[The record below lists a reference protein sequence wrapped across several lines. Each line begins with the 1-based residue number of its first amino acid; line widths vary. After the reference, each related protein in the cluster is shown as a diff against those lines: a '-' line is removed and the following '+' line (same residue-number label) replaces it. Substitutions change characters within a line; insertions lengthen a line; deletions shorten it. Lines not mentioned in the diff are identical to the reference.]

1 MIITSA
7 SNEKL
12 KNIKKLLKSSKE
24 RNEQSLF
31 IVEGIRMFREIP
43 PEEIESV
50 YVSETG
56 EKKFEDVLE
65 TSLGKDYQSMDDY
78 YVVSDK
84 VFDSI
89 SDTGTPQGILALVR
103 QKENDLSN
111 IINEKSDKTESSERS
126 DADLSLTDNGLN
138 VSDNAFILI
147 IEKLQDPG
155 NLGTIIRTA
164 EGAGVTGIIISS
176 DSVDIYNPKVVR
188 STMGSI
194 FRMPVYISDNLIRD
208 IEYLKDN
215 GITVYG
221 AHLKG
226 ENIYDK
232 DFRKSCAFL
241 IGNEGNGLSVE
252 VSRTAEELIKIPMKG
267 RVESLNAAT
276 TTAVI
281 AYEVLRQRNYL

>member
-1 MIITSA
+1 
-7 SNEKL
+7 
-12 KNIKKLLKSSKE
+12 
-24 RNEQSLF
+24 
-31 IVEGIRMFREIP
+31 MFREIP
-43 PEEIESV
+43 PADIASV
-50 YVSETG
+50 YVSEAGAEKFADELMDMLG
-56 EKKFEDVLE
+56 E
-65 TSLGKDYQSMDDY
+65 DYQNRDDY

-103 QKENDLSN
+103 QKVNDLSN
-111 IINEKSDKTESSERS
+111 VLSEKNEKD
-126 DADLSLTDNGLN
+126 SLDSNSADNGLN

-188 STMGSI
+188 STMGSL
-194 FRMPVYISDNLIRD
+194 FRVPIYVSDDLIKD
-208 IEYLKDN
+208 IECLKEN
-215 GITVYG
+215 KVTVYG

-232 DFRKSCAFL
+232 DFKRACAFL
-241 IGNEGNGLSVE
+241 IGNEGNGLSEE

-267 RVESLNAAT
+267 NVESLNAAT
-276 TTAVI
+276 STAVI
-281 AYEVLRQRNYL
+281 AYEVLRQRM

>member
-12 KNIKKLLKSSKE
+12 KNIKKLSKSSRE

-31 IVEGIRMFREIP
+31 VVEGVRMFREIP
-43 PEEIESV
+43 TADIASV
-50 YVSETG
+50 YVTEAGAEKFDSELMD
-56 EKKFEDVLE
+56 K
-65 TSLGKDYQSMDDY
+65 LGNDYQSRDDY

-84 VFDSI
+84 LFDSI

-103 QKENDLSN
+103 QKENNLSN
-111 IINEKSDKTESSERS
+111 VLCEKIEKTNVDFKDK
-126 DADLSLTDNGLN
+126 GLN
-138 VSDNAFILI
+138 ASDNMFILI

-194 FRMPVYISDNLIRD
+194 FRVPIYVSDDLIRD
-208 IEYLKDN
+208 IEYLKEKN
-215 GITVYG
+215 VTVYG

-232 DFRKSCAFL
+232 DFRTSCAFL
-241 IGNEGNGLSVE
+241 IGNEGNGLSEE
-252 VSRTAEELIKIPMKG
+252 VSKTADELIKIPMMG

-276 TTAVI
+276 STAVI
-281 AYEVLRQRNYL
+281 AYEVLRQRM

>member
-12 KNIKKLLKSSKE
+12 KNIKKLSKSSKE

-56 EKKFEDVLE
+56 AVKFEDELKAA
-65 TSLGKDYQSMDDY
+65 LGKDYQSRDDY
-78 YVVSDK
+78 YVVSDR
-84 VFDSI
+84 VFSGV
-89 SDTGTPQGILALVR
+89 SDMGTPQGILALVR
-103 QKENDLSN
+103 QKVNNLSIVLN
-111 IINEKSDKTESSERS
+111 EKCEKSEKIEKSDEV
-126 DADLSLTDNGLN
+126 LSLEDNGLDA
-138 VSDNAFILI
+138 SDNAFILI

-194 FRMPVYISDNLIRD
+194 FRVPVYVSDDLIRD
-208 IEYLKDN
+208 IECLKKK

-226 ENIYDK
+226 QNIYDK
-232 DFRKSCAFL
+232 NFKASCAFL
-241 IGNEGNGLSVE
+241 IGNEGNGLSEE
-252 VSRTAEELIKIPMKG
+252 VSKTAEELIKIPMKG
-267 RVESLNAAT
+267 KVESLNAAIS
-276 TTAVI
+276 TAVI
-281 AYEVLRQRNYL
+281 AYEVLRQRM